1 MPSPEPSL
9 LDHIPDDTSPDTLLF
24 AFLEW
29 AEGRGLELYPHQE
42 EAIISIFGGDNVVL
56 ATPTGSGKSM
66 VALAGAFAMV
76 AQGKRAVYTAPI
88 KALVSE
94 KFFEMVAALGADNVG
109 MVTGDAA
116 VNLGLDTWEADYK
129 GDEAVEADMAAFT
142 QHVIDAGAPNNVI
155 IDCSASEDVAA
166 HYKEWLQRGIN
177 VVTPNKKANSC
188 LLYTSP
194 SPRDA

>member
-66 VALAGAFAMV
+66 VRLPV
-76 AQGKRAVYTAPI
+76 RSQWSP
-88 KALVSE
+88 
-94 KFFEMVAALGADNVG
+94 
-109 MVTGDAA
+109 
-116 VNLGLDTWEADYK
+116 
-129 GDEAVEADMAAFT
+129 
-142 QHVIDAGAPNNVI
+142 
-155 IDCSASEDVAA
+155 
-166 HYKEWLQRGIN
+166 KESVRS
-177 VVTPNKKANSC
+177 TRR
-188 LLYTSP
+188 P
-194 SPRDA
+194 SRRW

>member
-1 MPSPEPSL
+1 MPSPESSL
-9 LDHIPDDTSPDTLLF
+9 LDHIPDDTSPDSLLF

-29 AEGRGLELYPHQE
+29 AEGCGLELYPHQE
-42 EAIISIFGGDNVVL
+42 EAIISIFGGDDVVL

-116 VNLGLDTWEADYK
+116 VALGGDLLPSVGEEAGQEDR
-129 GDEAVEADMAAFT
+129 GEPADLAL
-142 QHVIDAGAPNNVI
+142 
-155 IDCSASEDVAA
+155 E
-166 HYKEWLQRGIN
+166 
-177 VVTPNKKANSC
+177 
-188 LLYTSP
+188 
-194 SPRDA
+194 